1 MENERF
7 MLNTAIKQVE
17 RNKAASK
24 VCKQFFAE
32 FMNTPLHGDLQRIAL
47 ECWEHQG
54 NADDIRRAGTWWLW
68 IKNLAI
74 DNTFS
79 KPARIIVMKNA
90 ARAASLGEPIHFVSA
105 RSPEFLH
112 AQVEGQGDRSLP
124 RSKKALEVL
133 VGIVNK
139 SAEMLPTRLTV
150 LFADL
155 AIDNLENIAKACD
168 IEKTTEENIEILR
181 KIAQVLGLTKVT
193 IERLSQ
199 LQNQGKLLR
208 ELISPSGDILAKVE
222 LPGRALNMIQTAT
235 NESAESHRR
244 MFDWTPEQS
253 RKHNE
258 NLGITM
264 GLVGQAVKQIQ
275 PCPILIHN
283 EAFIARGALNN
294 LFTNPQDPLPVICL
308 RSLLE
313 RKKAKD

>member
-1 MENERF
+1 MENEKRH
-7 MLNTAIKQVE
+7 MHTSIKRVE

-24 VCKQFFAE
+24 VCKLFFAE

-47 ECWEHQG
+47 ECWENGG
-54 NADDIRRAGTWWLW
+54 NNNSIRRAGNWWLW
-68 IKNLAI
+68 MKNLAI

-90 ARAASLGEPIHFVSA
+90 AKAASIGKPVHFVSA

-112 AQVEGQGDRSLP
+112 AQVEGQGDKNLP

-133 VGIVNK
+133 AGIVNK
-139 SAEMLPTRLTV
+139 SAEFLPTKLTV

-155 AIDNLENIAKACD
+155 AIDNFENIAKACD
-168 IEKTTEENIEILR
+168 VKDTINKNIEMLDE
-181 KIAQVLGLTKVT
+181 IAKQMGMPKVEV
-193 IERLSQ
+193 IRLSK
-199 LQNQGKLLR
+199 LQNRGNSLR
-208 ELISPSGDILAKVE
+208 QLIDPSGKILTEVD
-222 LPGRALNMIQTAT
+222 LTNRAQNMIQTAT
-235 NESAESHRR
+235 NESSESHRR
-244 MFDWTPEQS
+244 MFGWTFEQS

-258 NLGITM
+258 NLAITM

-294 LFTNPQDPLPVICL
+294 LFTDPQDPLPVICL

-313 RKKAKD
+313 TKKTKD